1 MWRNKK
7 PQESQSH
14 MEEVEQSWR
23 INTNQFKTFYNITV
37 IKTEW
42 YLQKKSHKDQ

>member
-1 MWRNKK
+1 MEKQK
-7 PQESQSH
+7 TQESQSH

-23 INTNQFKTFYNITV
+23 INTNQFKTFYITV